1 MPIDCRPTL
10 MDHPP
15 SRFWRGG
22 WFAVLLLVWSP
33 TLLAQENPRFRA
45 WNQPVEPFRIIGN
58 IYYVGANDITSF
70 LIATPEGHVV
80 IDGGFV
86 ETAPMVLSSIEK
98 LGFRADEVKILL
110 NSHAHLDHAGGLAA
124 LKEAT
129 GATVMI
135 HEKDA
140 DQVERG
146 GIGDYLLKDEEAAFP
161 PVQVDHRLS
170 DGEKVT
176 LGGVTLTALHTPGH
190 TPGCTSWSLE
200 VEEDGRSYSA
210 LFICSLTI
218 LPGVSLVQE
227 PSYEGISDDYARS
240 LRVLGA
246 APCDIFLASHGG
258 FFDLQGKMKLREKGQ
273 EENPFIDPEG
283 CQKYLDHGR
292 RKYWGQLKS
301 EMEAIG
307 PQDS

>member
-1 MPIDCRPTL
+1 MPDSRVSTRSKS
-10 MDHPP
+10 HPWLRACLVG
-15 SRFWRGG
+15 S
-22 WFAVLLLVWSP
+22 LLVSCLP
-33 TLLAQENPRFRA
+33 LLAQENPRFRA

-58 IYYVGANDITSF
+58 LYYVGANDITSF

-86 ETAPMVLSSIEK
+86 ETAPIILSGIEQ
-98 LGFRADEVKILL
+98 LGFEAEDVKILL
-110 NSHAHLDHAGGLAA
+110 NSHAHMDHAGGLAA
-124 LKEAT
+124 LQEAT
-129 GATVMI
+129 GAKVMI

-146 GIGDYLLKDEEAAFP
+146 GRGDYLLSDEDAAFP
-161 PVQVDHRLS
+161 PVTVDHRLQ

-200 VEEDGRSYSA
+200 VEEGGRTYSA
-210 LFICSLTI
+210 LFFCSLTV

-240 LRVLGA
+240 LRVLKA
-246 APCDIFLASHGG
+246 APCDVFLAAHGG
-258 FFDLQGKMKLREKGQ
+258 FFDLQKKSRILEKG
-273 EENPFIDPEG
+273 ESEKNPFIDPQG
-283 CQKYLDHGR
+283 CQKYLDYST
-292 RKYWGQLKS
+292 KQYWSQLET